1 MSDGFTQS
9 EALTFQ
15 KLWKSLFFPIFR
27 KFNFSMQHD
36 KKQLEILLMQYFR
49 ESYADFPKGILKP
62 FESPDFIVKMK
73 NNHDLGIELTR
84 LNPANAEPPD
94 DKDFDQIK
102 KRESLI
108 EQVRELFERTNS
120 LNLFVK
126 FLFSE
131 NHKINSEQ
139 ELMISVQL
147 VNEIRKAVQNKSGN
161 AFFKE
166 TIPSANLPKALE
178 SVLIVN
184 HPVMQTSVWERANNL
199 GVSNNVVDDIKK
211 SIHKKDEK
219 LRLYQKQRLNYYW
232 LLVFTDRLRGVK
244 NFNLSN
250 KVINH
255 KFESRF
261 QQVFLFDLIKSE
273 IYKLI

>member
-1 MSDGFTQS
+1 
-9 EALTFQ
+9 
-15 KLWKSLFFPIFR
+15 
-27 KFNFSMQHD
+27 MQHD

-62 FESPDFIVKMK
+62 SESTDFIVKMK

-94 DKDFDQIK
+94 DKDFEQIE

-108 EQVRELFERTNS
+108 EQTRGVFERTS
-120 LNLFVK
+120 PLKLFVK

-131 NHKINSEQ
+131 NHKIKSEQ

-147 VNEIRKAVQNKSGN
+147 VNEIRKAVENKNRDS
-161 AFFKE
+161 FFKK
-166 TIPSANLPKALE
+166 IISKPGLPKEIE

-255 KFESRF
+255 RFESRF
-261 QQVFLFDLIKSE
+261 QQVFLFDLIKSD

>member
-1 MSDGFTQS
+1 
-9 EALTFQ
+9 
-15 KLWKSLFFPIFR
+15 
-27 KFNFSMQHD
+27 MQHD

-62 FESPDFIVKMK
+62 SESPDFIVKMK

-84 LNPANAEPPD
+84 LNPANAITPD
-94 DKDFDQIK
+94 DDGFYEIEF
-102 KRESLI
+102 REKLI
-108 EQVRELFERTNS
+108 DRAKALFEQTS
-120 LNLFVK
+120 PLKLFIK

-131 NHKINSEQ
+131 NHKISSEQ

-147 VNEIRKAVQNKSGN
+147 VNEIRKAVENRNGDL
-161 AFFKE
+161 FFKE
-166 TIPSANLPKALE
+166 IISKPGLPKGIE

-184 HPVMQTSVWERANNL
+184 HPVMETSVWESANNL

-250 KVINH
+250 KIINH

-261 QQVFLFDLIKSE
+261 QQVFLFDLVKSD

>member
-1 MSDGFTQS
+1 
-9 EALTFQ
+9 
-15 KLWKSLFFPIFR
+15 
-27 KFNFSMQHD
+27 
-36 KKQLEILLMQYFR
+36 EILLIQYFR
-49 ESYADFPKGILKP
+49 ECYADFPKGILKP
-62 FESPDFIVKMK
+62 SESPDFIVQMK

-94 DKDFDQIK
+94 DKDFYKIETR
-102 KRESLI
+102 KRLI
-108 EQVRELFERTNS
+108 ERTKELFEQTS
-120 LNLFVK
+120 QLKLFVK

-131 NHKINSEQ
+131 NHQINSDQ
-139 ELMISVQL
+139 EIMIAVQL
-147 VNEIRKAVQNKSGN
+147 VNEIRKAVQNKNGD

-166 TIPSANLPKALE
+166 TIPDSKLPKGLE

-184 HPVMQTSVWERANNL
+184 HPVMEISVWERANNL
-199 GVSNNVVDDIKK
+199 GVSNNVVDDIRK

-219 LRLYQKQRLNYYW
+219 LGLYQKQRLNYYW

-244 NFNLSN
+244 NYNLAN
-250 KVINH
+250 KIINH

-273 IYKLI
+273 IYRLI